1 MKRFTGHREPWGE
14 FVDVKINAAQL
25 LREEI
30 KKKRMGRVWI
40 SGMCDPYQP
49 LERKYKITRE
59 CLGILRENDWPITI
73 QTKSPL
79 VLRDIRLLKNFS
91 RAEVGLTI
99 TTSSERIR
107 RIFEPRAPPIEKRI
121 ETLKK
126 LSSEGIKTYAMIGP
140 ILPGAE
146 GLVEKLAGIVEYVLI
161 DRMNYHYADWVYRKH
176 ELEYAM
182 SDHFF
187 EKKKEELADALK
199 REGIGYRVL
208 F

>member
-1 MKRFTGHREPWGE
+1 
-14 FVDVKINAAQL
+14 
-25 LREEI
+25 
-30 KKKRMGRVWI
+30 
-40 SGMCDPYQP
+40 
-49 LERKYKITRE
+49 
-59 CLGILRENDWPITI
+59 
-73 QTKSPL
+73 
-79 VLRDIRLLKNFS
+79 
-91 RAEVGLTI
+91 
-99 TTSSERIR
+99 
-107 RIFEPRAPPIEKRI
+107 
-121 ETLKK
+121 
-126 LSSEGIKTYAMIGP
+126 MIGP